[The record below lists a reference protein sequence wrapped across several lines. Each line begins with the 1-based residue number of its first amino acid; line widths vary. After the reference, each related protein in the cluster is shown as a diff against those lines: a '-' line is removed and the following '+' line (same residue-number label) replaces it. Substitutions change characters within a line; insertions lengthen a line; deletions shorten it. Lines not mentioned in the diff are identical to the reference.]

1 MLNFSSKI
9 KQKSLCNPLD
19 AMQYLVGSGYFNASG
34 DQLEAN
40 FNVASSICGR
50 IPKRK
55 FIGDL
60 DFLAKHVNVAYFS
73 NYVN

>member
-9 KQKSLCNPLD
+9 KQKSLCNPRD
-19 AMQYLVGSGYFNASG
+19 AMQYLIGSGYFNSSAS
-34 DQLEAN
+34 QLDAD
-40 FNVASSICGR
+40 FNLASSICGR

-60 DFLAKHVNVAYFS
+60 DFLAKQVNIAYFS
-73 NYVN
+73 NYVE